1 MHRMTRTV
9 FMGSPEFAV
18 PILRALASHYSI
30 LAAVTRP
37 DRPSGRGRGLKMPE
51 VKQAATEMGLNV
63 LQPEK
68 LSSPDVLARLRDIA
82 PDLIVVAAFGQVL
95 KPDILALPAHGCLN
109 VHASLLPRWRGAAP
123 IPACI
128 LAGDPETG
136 VTILRMD
143 PGLDTGPIL
152 AQDRI
157 PIDPIE
163 TTASLTGK
171 LALLGAELLIETL
184 PAYLAGNLQSR
195 PQESLGVTHAPML
208 HKDDGLLD
216 FGLSATDLERRVRA
230 FNPWP
235 GAYLIWDHA
244 RLKVHRARPHAM
256 AADIG
261 KRLAIDHEPAVG
273 SAGGLLVL
281 QEVQPEGKRVMSG
294 RDFLLGNRDW
304 VQ

>member
-1 MHRMTRTV
+1 MTRTV

-30 LAAVTRP
+30 LSVVTRP
-37 DRPSGRGRGLKMPE
+37 DRPSGRGRGLKMPA
-51 VKQAATEMGLNV
+51 VKRAAGELGLTV

-68 LSSPDVLARLRDIA
+68 LSSPEVVAGLRDLA
-82 PDLIVVAAFGQVL
+82 PDLIVVAAFGQLL

-109 VHASLLPRWRGAAP
+109 VHASLLPRWRGSAP
-123 IPACI
+123 IPASI

-136 VTILRMD
+136 VTIMRMD

-157 PIDPIE
+157 PIDPVE
-163 TTASLTGK
+163 TAASLTDK
-171 LALLGAELLIETL
+171 LALLGAGLLIETL
-184 PAYLAGNLQSR
+184 PPYLAGNLQAR
-195 PQESLGVTHAPML
+195 AQDELGITHAPLL

-216 FGLSATDLERRVRA
+216 FGLSARDLERRVRA

-244 RLKVHRARPHAM
+244 RLKVHRARAHAAT
-256 AADIG
+256 AAAG
-261 KRLAIDHEPAVG
+261 RRLQVDREPAVG
-273 SAGGLLVL
+273 SADGLLVL
-281 QEVQPEGKRVMSG
+281 QEVQPEGKRIMNG
-294 RDFLLGNRDW
+294 RDFLLGSRDW

>member
-1 MHRMTRTV
+1 MTRTI

-30 LAAVTRP
+30 LTVVTRP
-37 DRPSGRGRGLKMPE
+37 DRPSGRGRALKMPAA
-51 VKQAATEMGLNV
+51 KQAAMELGLSV

-68 LSSPDVLARLRDIA
+68 LSSPEVIADLRDLA
-82 PDLIVVAAFGQVL
+82 PDLIVVAAFGQLL
-95 KPDILALPAHGCLN
+95 KPDLLDLPAHGCLN

-123 IPACI
+123 ISASI

-136 VTILRMD
+136 VTIMRMD

-157 PIDPIE
+157 PMDPAE

-171 LALLGAELLIETL
+171 LALLGADLLIETL
-184 PAYLAGNLQSR
+184 PPYLAGSLQAR
-195 PQESLGVTHAPML
+195 PQASLGITHAPML

-216 FGLSATDLERRVRA
+216 FSLSARELERRVRA

-235 GAYLIWDHA
+235 GAYLIWDHS
-244 RLKVHRARPHAM
+244 RLKVHRARVHAAP
-256 AADIG
+256 AAAG
-261 KRLAIDHEPAVG
+261 LRLQIDREPAVG
-273 SAGGLLVL
+273 SAEGLLVL
-281 QEVQPEGKRVMSG
+281 QEVQPEGKRVMNG

-304 VQ
+304 VR

>member
-1 MHRMTRTV
+1 MHRMTRTI

-30 LAAVTRP
+30 LTVVTRP
-37 DRPSGRGRGLKMPE
+37 DR
-51 VKQAATEMGLNV
+51 QAAMELGLSV

-68 LSSPDVLARLRDIA
+68 LSSPEVIADLRDLA
-82 PDLIVVAAFGQVL
+82 PDLIVVAAFGQLL
-95 KPDILALPAHGCLN
+95 KPDLLDLPAHGCLN

-123 IPACI
+123 ISASI

-136 VTILRMD
+136 VTIMRMD

-157 PIDPIE
+157 PMDPAE

-171 LALLGAELLIETL
+171 LALLGADLLIETL
-184 PAYLAGNLQSR
+184 PPYLAGSLQAR
-195 PQESLGVTHAPML
+195 PQAPLGITHAPML
-208 HKDDGLLD
+208 YKDDGLLD
-216 FGLSATDLERRVRA
+216 FSLSARELERRVRA

-235 GAYLIWDHA
+235 GAYLIWDHS
-244 RLKVHRARPHAM
+244 RLKVHRARVHAAP
-256 AADIG
+256 AAAG
-261 KRLAIDHEPAVG
+261 LRLQIDREPAVG
-273 SAGGLLVL
+273 SAEGLLVL
-281 QEVQPEGKRVMSG
+281 QEVQPEGKRVMNG

>member
-30 LAAVTRP
+30 LAVVTRP
-37 DRPSGRGRGLKMPE
+37 DRPSGRGRGLKMPA
-51 VKQAATEMGLNV
+51 VKQAAIDLGLNV

-68 LSSPDVLARLRDIA
+68 LSSPEVVAHLRGLA
-82 PDLIVVAAFGQVL
+82 PDLIIVAAFGQLL
-95 KPDILALPAHGCLN
+95 KPAILDLPAHGCLN

-123 IPACI
+123 IPASI

-136 VTILRMD
+136 VTIMQMD

-152 AQDRI
+152 AQDQI
-157 PIDPIE
+157 PIDPVE

-171 LALLGAELLIETL
+171 LALLGKDLLIETL
-184 PAYLAGNLQSR
+184 PPYLAGSLQARTQGSV
-195 PQESLGVTHAPML
+195 GITHAPML
-208 HKDDGLLD
+208 RKDDGLLD
-216 FGLSATDLERRVRA
+216 FGLPARDLERRVRA

-244 RLKVHRARPHAM
+244 RLKVHRARAHAAT
-256 AADIG
+256 AAAG
-261 KRLAIDHEPAVG
+261 KRLDFEREPAVG
-273 SAGGLLVL
+273 AADGLLVL
-281 QEVQPEGKRVMSG
+281 QEVQPEGKWAMSG
-294 RDFLLGNRDW
+294 RDFLLGNRAW
-304 VQ
+304 AQ